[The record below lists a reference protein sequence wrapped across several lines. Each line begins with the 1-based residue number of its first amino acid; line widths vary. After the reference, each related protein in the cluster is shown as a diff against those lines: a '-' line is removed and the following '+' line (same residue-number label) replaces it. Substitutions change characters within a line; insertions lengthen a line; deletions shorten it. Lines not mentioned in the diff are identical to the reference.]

1 MSSEEQSTN
10 EKEAETIQKEEMEE
24 KEVEQTREENIQK
37 IEQLLKELDK
47 INQKGGPDIRICP
60 KCFSTRVKKK
70 DVLQRMGII
79 TSYPV
84 CICLDCGWRSKSWIY
99 LDRTLS
105 KKEREQFFQELIEEE
120 KSN

>member
-1 MSSEEQSTN
+1 MSSEKQPIK
-10 EKEAETIQKEEMEE
+10 EKEADTIQKEELEE
-24 KEVEQTREENIQK
+24 ETIEKTREENIKK
-37 IEQLLKELDK
+37 IEQLLEELDK

-84 CICLDCGWRSKSWIY
+84 CICLDCGWRSKNWIY

-105 KKEREQFFQELIEEE
+105 KKERENFLQEIIEEQTE
-120 KSN
+120 D